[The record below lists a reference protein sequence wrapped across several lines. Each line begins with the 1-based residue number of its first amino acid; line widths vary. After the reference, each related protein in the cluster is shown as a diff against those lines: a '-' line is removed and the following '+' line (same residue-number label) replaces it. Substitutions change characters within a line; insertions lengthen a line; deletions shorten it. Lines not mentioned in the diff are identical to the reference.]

1 MQEAVDVSRET
12 QEKLHRFVDLFQ
24 KWARTINLVAPSTL
38 SEVWNRHV
46 RDSLQLRT
54 IVPGPARWI
63 DIGSGGGFP
72 GIVIAIALTETGEGW
87 VDLVES
93 NKKKCSFLRMAL
105 LESQARGAVH
115 PLRIEDAVLK
125 LEAPDVI
132 SARALAELDK
142 LFDYVFPW
150 VEKNRNLKLVFHKGR
165 DYLAE
170 IEKARGRW
178 RFDLVVHQSVV
189 EADSVILEIS
199 SLQRL

>member
-12 QEKLHRFVDLFQ
+12 QEKLGRFVDLFQ

-115 PLRIEDAVLK
+115 PLRIEDAVSK

-150 VEKNRNLKLVFHKGR
+150 VEKNPNLKLVFHKGR